1 MTIALLGALAVIW
14 LLIIAVV
21 AQAQLAKS
29 MVREHARER
38 QLLLN
43 QLLNLA
49 GKPWLPAP
57 AETLPEPE
65 PEPFGEPILMT
76 GPDQL
81 PDY

>member
-1 MTIALLGALAVIW
+1 MTAALAIALAVAFAAITA
-14 LLIIAVV
+14 LIVNARI
-21 AQAQLAKS
+21 LKG
-29 MVREHARER
+29 MLREHARER

-57 AETLPEPE
+57 AEMEPEPE
-65 PEPFGEPILMT
+65 PEPSGEPLLMVA
-76 GPDQL
+76 PDQL